1 MYVTCPCICLS
12 IKSVAIRSV
21 CHILMFVCNL
31 KAPLDMN
38 MYLLA
43 TTQTKRLDK
52 YYFSPQTTLFH
63 IERLGVLSLAV
74 STLFA
79 LHIPF
84 FFFSRIFL
92 VVAFYCK
99 IALSMPQRK
108 VKSVSDCVI
117 GKP

>member
-79 LHIPF
+79 LHAPF
-84 FFFSRIFL
+84 FFFQESFL
-92 VVAFYCK
+92 WLLFT
-99 IALSMPQRK
+99 
-108 VKSVSDCVI
+108 VKLPSVCLR
-117 GKP
+117 GK